1 MATDYGA
8 LHNLKEMNQESIS
21 FEDMGLSQILD
32 MDMPAEAAM
41 SDDEFLNSFMDL
53 SEFLLPVSLFVITTR
68 RRLKNNLA
76 KLLNIFYAH
85 YYQICDVYSLIVR
98 IKMSFQVL

>member
-1 MATDYGA
+1 MAMDYGA

-53 SEFLLPVSLFVITTR
+53 SEFLIPVSLFVITTR

-76 KLLNIFYAH
+76 KLLNISYAH
-85 YYQICDVYSLIVR
+85 YY
-98 IKMSFQVL
+98 

>member
-32 MDMPAEAAM
+32 MDMPADAAM
-41 SDDEFLNSFMDL
+41 SEDEFLNSFMDL
-53 SEFLLPVSLFVITTR
+53 SEFLLPVSLLPYLQGDI
-68 RRLKNNLA
+68 LK
-76 KLLNIFYAH
+76 IFW
-85 YYQICDVYSLIVR
+85 QNC
-98 IKMSFQVL
+98 